1 MVIVTARG
9 RATHLPGVAVLAGYR
24 REWLRGDLLAG
35 VAVAA
40 YLVPQVMA
48 YSGIAG
54 LPPQTG
60 LWACLGSL
68 AIYAVLGSSRQ
79 LSVGPESTTALMT
92 ATAVAPLALGDPVR
106 HAALAAGLALVVGA
120 ICLVGG
126 LLRAGSLADLLS
138 QPVLVGY
145 MAGIAVIMIIGQL
158 GAVTGVP
165 MEGDSPPAEVASFL
179 SGLAGAHLPT
189 VALAL
194 SLLVGMI
201 VGTKLRPTWPVPMIG
216 MLAATAVVAAFSLDA
231 RGVRLVGSSV
241 SGLPVPGLPAL
252 SAHDVASLL
261 LPAVGVAI
269 VGYSDNV
276 LTGRAFA
283 TRHGQTVQ
291 GTTEIVAL
299 GAANLAAGVLRGF
312 PVSSSGS
319 RTAIGDAQG
328 SRTQLHSLVALVL
341 VVVVLVAGGALLSR
355 FPRAALGAVV
365 IYAAL
370 RLVDVAGFRRIARFR
385 RSEAAIAV
393 VTMVAVLTVGVLYGV
408 LVAVALSVLDLLRR
422 LARPHDSVLGYVPGI
437 AGMHDVDDYPDA
449 RPVPGLL
456 VYRYDAP
463 LCFANAENFRSRAL
477 AALETQPEPP
487 RWFLLNAEANVEI
500 DSTAAET
507 LEALHDELRRR
518 GIVLALARVKQ
529 DLRADLRAAGL
540 LDLIG
545 EERIFPTLPTAVE
558 AFRSGPSPPEEP
570 SPPKAQP

>member
-1 MVIVTARG
+1 MADVTGLGAK
-9 RATHLPGVAVLAGYR
+9 LPGVAVLIGYR

-35 VAVAA
+35 VAVVA

-54 LPPQTG
+54 LPPQAG

-68 AIYAVLGSSRQ
+68 TIYALLGSSRQ
-79 LSVGPESTTALMT
+79 LSVGPESTTALLT
-92 ATAVAPLALGDPVR
+92 ATAVAPLALGDPAR
-106 HAALAAGLALVVGA
+106 HAALAAGLALVVGTM
-120 ICLVGG
+120 CLLGG
-126 LLRAGSLADLLS
+126 LLRAGALADLLS
-138 QPVLVGY
+138 RPVLVGY
-145 MAGIAVIMIIGQL
+145 MAGISVIMIIGQL
-158 GAVTGVP
+158 EAVTGVP
-165 MEGDSPPAEVASFL
+165 VDGDTTLAEVWSFL
-179 SGLAGAHLPT
+179 TGLGEAHLPT

-194 SLLVGMI
+194 PLLVAMI
-201 VGTKLRPTWPVPMIG
+201 VGTRLRPGWPVPMIG
-216 MLAATAVVAAFSLDA
+216 MLAATAVVALFSLDD
-231 RGVRLVGSSV
+231 RGVRLVGTAV
-241 SGLPVPGLPAL
+241 SGLPVPGLPGL
-252 SAHDVASLL
+252 GVDDFVALL

-276 LTGRAFA
+276 LTARAFA
-283 TRHGQTVQ
+283 TRRGENID
-291 GTTEIVAL
+291 GTKELVAL

-328 SRTQLHSLVALVL
+328 SRTQLHSLVA
-341 VVVVLVAGGALLSR
+341 VVLLIVVLIAGGALLSR

-370 RLVDVAGFRRIARFR
+370 RLIDVSGFLRILHFR
-385 RSEAAIAV
+385 RSEAAISV

-408 LVAVALSVLDLLRR
+408 LVAVGLSVLDLLRR
-422 LARPHDSVLGYVPGI
+422 LARPHDGILGYVPGV

-449 RPVPGLL
+449 EPVPGLV

-463 LCFANAENFRSRAL
+463 LCFANAENFRRRAL
-477 AALETQPEPP
+477 AALDEQPEPP

-507 LEALHDELRRR
+507 LEALHAELERR

-529 DLRADLRAAGL
+529 DLRGDLRAAGL

-545 EERIFPTLPTAVE
+545 EDRIFPTLPTAVE
-558 AFRSGPSPPEEP
+558 AFRTHGR
-570 SPPKAQP
+570 A

>member
-9 RATHLPGVAVLAGYR
+9 RATHLPGVAVLAG
-24 REWLRGDLLAG
+24 
-35 VAVAA
+35 
-40 YLVPQVMA
+40 
-48 YSGIAG
+48 
-54 LPPQTG
+54 T
-60 LWACLGSL
+60 
-68 AIYAVLGSSRQ
+68 
-79 LSVGPESTTALMT
+79 
-92 ATAVAPLALGDPVR
+92 TAVAPLALGDPVR
-106 HAALAAGLALVVGA
+106 HAALAAGLALVVGV

-194 SLLVGMI
+194 SLLVGML

-231 RGVRLVGSSV
+231 VGVRLVGSSV
-241 SGLPVPGLPAL
+241 RSARAAPARAVRTRRRLVAPPGRRRR
-252 SAHDVASLL
+252 
-261 LPAVGVAI
+261 AI

-276 LTGRAFA
+276 LTARAFA
-283 TRHGQTVQ
+283 ARHGQTVQ
-291 GTTEIVAL
+291 GTTELVAL

-370 RLVDVAGFRRIARFR
+370 RLVDIAGFRRIARFR

-408 LVAVALSVLDLLRR
+408 LVAVGLSVLDLLRR
-422 LARPHDSVLGYVPGI
+422 VARPHDGVLGYVPGI
-437 AGMHDVDDYPDA
+437 AGMHDIDDYPDA

-477 AALETQPEPP
+477 AALETQPWPP

-500 DSTAAET
+500 DSTAAEA
-507 LEALHDELRRR
+507 LEALHDELQRR

-558 AFRSGPSPPEEP
+558 AFRSGSSPPRG
-570 SPPKAQP
+570 